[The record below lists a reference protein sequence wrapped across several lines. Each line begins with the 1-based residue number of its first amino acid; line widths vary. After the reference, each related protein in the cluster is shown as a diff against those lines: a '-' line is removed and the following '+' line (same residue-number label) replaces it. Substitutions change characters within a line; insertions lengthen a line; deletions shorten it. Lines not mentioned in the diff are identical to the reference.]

1 MPLQAKRFR
10 VVNEGFTCGHCG
22 REVPPTAQTTPRNHC
37 PFCLWSRHVD
47 INPGDRANPCKGL
60 LRPIGINTHTRKS
73 YIIVHQCQRCGER
86 CRSKA
91 ILEDGNAADDMDLII
106 ELAGKPIHEA
116 RPIPPHLHPKS
127 LVERSRRG
135 KPSKSKR

>member
-10 VVNEGFTCGHCG
+10 VVNEGFTCGHCS

-37 PFCLWSRHVD
+37 PFCLWSLHVD

-60 LRPIGINTHTRKS
+60 LRPIGIHTHTKKS
-73 YIIVHQCQRCGER
+73 YVIVHQCQRCGER

-91 ILEDGNAADDMDLII
+91 ILKDGNAADDMDLII
-106 ELAGKPIHEA
+106 ELAGKPIHEE
-116 RPIPPHLHPKS
+116 RPLPPYQRS
-127 LVERSRRG
+127 LRKPAG
-135 KPSKSKR
+135 KRQKAKG